1 MECSTCG
8 HENRDG
14 ARFCDSCGGSLIAAD
29 PGLSAPTMLGGGRY
43 RVERLLGEGTRKRV
57 YLARDERLDRDV
69 AVAVIKTEGLD
80 EAGRHRIDREAR
92 AMARLGDHPNIV
104 TVFDVVEEAGD
115 PQIIA
120 QYMAGGTLGE
130 RLAGEESG
138 RLPVA
143 EVLRLGEELALALE
157 HAHGLGIVHR
167 DVKPANVWLTADGTA
182 KLGDF
187 GLASMID
194 QSRLTTEGM
203 VVGTVAYL
211 APEQAVGRTP
221 DARADLYSLG
231 VVLYEL
237 LTGRPPFLGDD
248 AVAVISQH
256 LNTAPVATTW
266 HSPGVPPALDAL
278 VLRLLAKDPA
288 QRPASAGEVA
298 GELRRL
304 RDISLEP
311 VATTELA
318 GEGGVLAAGDWRR
331 FVGRSDELAVARTA
345 CDEAL
350 SGRSRL
356 VLVVGEPGIG

>member
-1 MECSTCG
+1 MECGACG
-8 HENRDG
+8 HENREG
-14 ARFCDSCGGSLIAAD
+14 ARFCDSCGGSLLAAET
-29 PGLSAPTMLGGGRY
+29 AHPTPDRLGSGRY

-57 YLARDERLDRDV
+57 YLAHDERLDRDV

-80 EAGRHRIDREAR
+80 DAGRHRIDREAR

-130 RLAGEESG
+130 RLANEDAG
-138 RLPVA
+138 RLPVP
-143 EVLRLGEELALALE
+143 EVLRLAEELALALD

-167 DVKPANVWLTADGTA
+167 DVKPANVWLATDGTA

-187 GLASMID
+187 GLAAMAD

-211 APEQAVGRTP
+211 APEQAVGRNP
-221 DARADLYSLG
+221 DARADLYSFG

-256 LNTAPVATTW
+256 LNTAPIATTW
-266 HSPGVPPALDAL
+266 HNPDVPTGLDAL
-278 VLRLLAKDPA
+278 GAPIAGQGPRRAPHHGGRGRGGAAPVAWHLAGAGRRDPA
-288 QRPASAGEVA
+288 HE
-298 GELRRL
+298 
-304 RDISLEP
+304 
-311 VATTELA
+311 
-318 GEGGVLAAGDWRR
+318 
-331 FVGRSDELAVARTA
+331 
-345 CDEAL
+345 
-350 SGRSRL
+350 
-356 VLVVGEPGIG
+356 